1 MSTDPPFHLQE
12 DGNTA
17 LDLAVG
23 WGHEEMARVIRGGGG
38 GGGGSGHEEV
48 ARVIRG
54 GGGCFSRVGGVLE
67 VAHALLHAPYTWM
80 HVEG

>member
-12 DGNTA
+12 HGNTA

-23 WGHEEMARVIRGGGG
+23 SGHAEVARVIRGGGG
-38 GGGGSGHEEV
+38 GGG
-48 ARVIRG
+48 R
-54 GGGCFSRVGGVLE
+54 FSRVGGVLE

-80 HVEG
+80 HV